1 MATITTVGYG
11 DISGKSTSEQV
22 FCIILMIIG
31 VIAYSTAISSFL
43 SLMNASDRKEKEL
56 CSKLELLSK
65 VKDEYNIDFELYW
78 RLR

>member
-1 MATITTVGYG
+1 
-11 DISGKSTSEQV
+11 
-22 FCIILMIIG
+22 MIIG